1 MTLCE
6 IVVKRTVS
14 DQGAINKSGMLSIR
28 LLIPG
33 KVIATTLTTIKT
45 RSFET
50 KFLLVTPANGSF
62 GESLLVAIV
71 KYTRPRRAPREI
83 KYQIRY
89 KETYSQIAARPVHV
103 FVRFI
108 PRFGT
113 VLCKLEKDV
122 RDIQGSWCWGN
133 PHATTYQIQRLV
145 ANANTAAFAS
155 ELIYLGQPLHF
166 GAATGDPG
174 LAGIKNS
181 GLSHLW
187 LTWLKKCKKVAQ
199 VGK

>member
-6 IVVKRTVS
+6 IVVKRTVAN
-14 DQGAINKSGMLSIR
+14 QGAINKSGMLSIC

-33 KVIATTLTTIKT
+33 KAKATTLTTIKT
-45 RSFET
+45 RSFDEW
-50 KFLLVTPANGSF
+50 FF

-71 KYTRPRRAPREI
+71 KYIRPRRAPRKI
-83 KYQIRY
+83 K
-89 KETYSQIAARPVHV
+89 TYSQIAARPVHV

-108 PRFGT
+108 PRFVT

-166 GAATGDPG
+166 GAATGNPG